1 MVRPARAK
9 DARTA
14 LEFVTVFTEM
24 RWPHTTAKTR
34 DGTSDALTTILPS
47 PTKKRPAAPTPR
59 LRGGHRDVANERI
72 DDEPTA

>member
-24 RWPHTTAKTR
+24 RWPHTAAKTR

-47 PTKKRPAAPTPR
+47 PPAAPTPR